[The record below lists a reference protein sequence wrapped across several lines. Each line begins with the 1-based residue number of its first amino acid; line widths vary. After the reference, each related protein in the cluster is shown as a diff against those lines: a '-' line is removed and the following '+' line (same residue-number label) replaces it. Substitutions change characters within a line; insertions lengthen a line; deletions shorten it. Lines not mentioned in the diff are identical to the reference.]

1 MRQLLQL
8 ALLFVLMLV
17 LGVSANAQWECL
29 YATWD
34 TEDNGTGHQVMS
46 VGVVK
51 ENMFIA
57 WSHPRT
63 RNF

>member
-1 MRQLLQL
+1 MRQVLQL
-8 ALLFVLMLV
+8 TLLFVLMLV

-34 TEDNGTGHQVMS
+34 NEANGTGRQVMS

-57 WSHPRT
+57 LITYRDQ
-63 RNF
+63 N